1 MKKILTLLPLLLI
14 VLTGMGATSATSVL
28 QRSAAKIKGAES
40 LHVSYTATADG
51 NTSAGSLVLQG
62 DMFTISSPGMMSW
75 YDGKSQWTYSTHIG
89 EVNII
94 TPTPEEIS
102 QINPFAIVKSF
113 STDYTPSLLKSPAGS
128 SIVRLV
134 AKNKK
139 SDISQAEITIDDRT
153 SYPTRVV
160 LTMANRQK
168 VTINIKDVKAGKKLP
183 VANFRYSSARF
194 PGVNVVDLR

>member
-1 MKKILTLLPLLLI
+1 MKKILTLLPMLLI
-14 VLTGMGATSATSVL
+14 ALAGMAATSASALL

-51 NTSAGSLVLQG
+51 NTTAGTLVLQG
-62 DMFTISSPGMMSW
+62 DMFTLSSPGMMSW
-75 YDGKSQWTYSTHIG
+75 YDGQSQWTYSTQIG

-94 TPTPEEIS
+94 TPTPEEVS
-102 QINPFAIVKSF
+102 QINPFAILKSF
-113 STDYTPSLLKSPAGS
+113 STGYTPSLLKSASGS
-128 SIVRLV
+128 STVKLV

-139 SDISQAEITIDDRT
+139 SDITQAEITIDDRI

-160 LTMANRQK
+160 LTMANKQK
-168 VTINIKDVKAGKKLP
+168 VTINIKDVKTGKKLP
-183 VANFRYSSARF
+183 VANFRYSPARF

>member
-1 MKKILTLLPLLLI
+1 MKKILTLLSTLLI
-14 VLTGMGATSATSVL
+14 AIAGLAAPSATSVL

-51 NTSAGSLVLQG
+51 STTAGSLVLQG

-75 YDGKSQWTYSTHIG
+75 YDGKSQWTYSTQIG

-94 TPTPEEIS
+94 TPTPEEVS

-113 STDYTPSLLKSPAGS
+113 STDYTPSLLKSVSGS
-128 SIVRLV
+128 TTVRLV

-153 SYPTRVV
+153 SYPTRVI

-183 VANFRYSSARF
+183 VANFRYTPGQF